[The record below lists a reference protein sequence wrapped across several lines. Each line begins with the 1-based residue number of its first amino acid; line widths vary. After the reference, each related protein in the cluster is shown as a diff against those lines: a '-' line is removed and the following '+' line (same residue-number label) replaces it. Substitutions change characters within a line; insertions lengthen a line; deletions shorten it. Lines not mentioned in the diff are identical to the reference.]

1 MSGRGDGARRVVQ
14 CIGSRKDAMI
24 KACTAALLVAGGLFA
39 AAVTD
44 ARAEYPDHPI
54 RVLAGF
60 APGGATDVAA
70 RIIVG
75 RMSEALGQQLL
86 IDNRPGGSTNLA
98 AGVVAKAPPDGY
110 TLFIA
115 GNTNAVNPALGARA
129 PIDILKFTP
138 IALWAAVPNVLVV
151 SPSLGVKDLQGLITL
166 AKSKPD
172 GLTFGSSGVGSI
184 SHLSGQ
190 YLANRTGAKLTHV
203 PYKGSAEAMT
213 DLLAG
218 RIDMMFAARSTVTG
232 YLKAGKLVA
241 LASSTSKRPK
251 GLEDLPT
258 VAESGVPGFEANI
271 WFGIVAPPGT
281 PAAIVAQLEKASDVA
296 LADPKVQS
304 LLALQ
309 GIEPF
314 PGNGE
319 AFWAYMK
326 SEMTKWA
333 ALVKESH
340 ITSE

>member
-1 MSGRGDGARRVVQ
+1 
-14 CIGSRKDAMI
+14 MI
-24 KACTAALLVAGGLFA
+24 KAYTAGLLIAAGLLA
-39 AAVTD
+39 STATEV
-44 ARAEYPDHPI
+44 RAEYPDHAI
-54 RVLAGF
+54 RVVAGF

-70 RIIVG
+70 RIIAA
-75 RMSEALGQQLL
+75 RMSEVLGQQMF

-98 AGVVAKAPPDGY
+98 ARVVAKAPPDGY

-115 GNTNAVNPALGARA
+115 GNTNAVNPALSART

-138 IALWAAVPNVLVV
+138 IALWAAVPNILVV
-151 SPSLGVKDLQGLITL
+151 SPSLGVKDLKGLIAL
-166 AKSKPD
+166 AKSRPN
-172 GLTFGSSGVGSI
+172 GLLFGSSGVGSI
-184 SHLSGQ
+184 SHLSGA
-190 YLANRTGAKLTHV
+190 YLANQTGAKLTHV
-203 PYKGSAEAMT
+203 SYKGSAEAMT
-213 DLLAG
+213 DLLTG
-218 RIDMMFAARSTVTG
+218 RIDMMFAARSTITG

-251 GLEDLPT
+251 GMEDLPT

-281 PAAIVAQLEKASDVA
+281 PAPIVARLEKASDIA
-296 LADPKVQS
+296 LADPKVQAI
-304 LLALQ
+304 LALQ

-333 ALVKESH
+333 AIIKESN